1 MRGMSDESYLRAID
15 GLCYHG
21 ELLSD
26 CLPLPCLTWTEV
38 APCVARFSP
47 LAPSQF
53 SGLIFKIEALQHHPP
68 TYGPG
73 PPPHSG
79 SPVRNTS
86 PFEQA
91 AQHDAPPPS
100 LLLAQ
105 LISACGSTIA
115 RDELRC
121 ANVAAA
127 PQL

>member
-73 PPPHSG
+73 PPP
-79 SPVRNTS
+79 TAAL
-86 PFEQA
+86 PFETLHRSSRQRSTM
-91 AQHDAPPPS
+91 H
-100 LLLAQ
+100 LLLP
-105 LISACGSTIA
+105 SCS
-115 RDELRC
+115 RS
-121 ANVAAA
+121 
-127 PQL
+127 